1 MKAERTHK
9 FKFLRGV
16 TLKAMALLAMAIGA
30 GAARAVTVTNA
41 FAIVDGDGIELGP
54 GGGLVINP
62 DVPGDITIT
71 PLAGWDFGQPG
82 PIVIPRGDAI
92 RPEGFNPTSDLGEA
106 EGHFCTLEVH
116 TNDVHIGKMD
126 ATVVAEDVI
135 AMYAVPDRYAI
146 VSDSASYEGDLD
158 CTHLQ
163 TATYSGCAICGQPED
178 SETRYV
184 AGIDIDW
191 TASAS
196 GITTNSAVWTG
207 PMAKGGHTVHFS
219 MHAECQACGAST
231 GGTAAG
237 GATVY
242 ELSIDLPDEYLG
254 LNMTDGMKGKY
265 VTRTATA
272 KVDPAPPKVE
282 YAWSDCGRCEWRS
295 ATTREN
301 VTYGATDKTGP
312 SSSYRAEPLTVG
324 ATVTKGDL
332 SASANCTTNFTV
344 VKVDVQ
350 LAGTTE
356 EDEESKRPEIYY
368 IAEEQDEILS
378 ATGFKE
384 LKALRVSCKPEN
396 LPEPNAV
403 SLLASSGARI
413 YEITEDGKVS
423 LVTKPY
429 ACGEIGKKK
438 FGVHG
443 HSVSELKDWGEVI
456 YAKNDVSQATDS
468 CRVKVVQPP
477 PLEVSVAWYSPAT
490 GGAWPYDPVWND
502 PMYAKSVRGDIAQ
515 ICAENTD
522 CSRVEY
528 SLSRDA
534 CNVRLDV
541 LRKGFFSDDV
551 VGEGLPASSEGVHN
565 FEWDMPNDLDVGD
578 YYVKLSCT
586 ELETGKPH
594 PAKSDEGGLDRKC
607 YYCSDASDEMLLKEY
622 IVTLEQKEALE
633 KLIRQEG
640 YILSAM
646 LIPFHW
652 GVAFAASVINTELTS
667 LPSWYVAGTK
677 IYSVEWHTWKKQW
690 STDKYIIPQT
700 ITHGKDDMYET
711 NGFFEMGYQ
720 GVVYS
725 NGTGLGGEGK
735 STLASFYSGEKT
747 CMGVVQY
754 GVTTWIWQPAPN
766 SGYGLLCPKCCM
778 VK

>member
-1 MKAERTHK
+1 M
-9 FKFLRGV
+9 
-16 TLKAMALLAMAIGA
+16 
-30 GAARAVTVTNA
+30 
-41 FAIVDGDGIELGP
+41 
-54 GGGLVINP
+54 INP

-82 PIVIPRGDAI
+82 PIVIPREDAI

-146 VSDSASYEGDLD
+146 VSDAASYEGDID
-158 CTHLQ
+158 GTHLQ

-184 AGIDIDW
+184 AWIDIDW

-254 LNMTDGMKGKY
+254 LNLTDAMKGKY

-344 VKVDVQ
+344 VKVDVK
-350 LAGTTE
+350 LEGTTE
-356 EDEESKRPEIYY
+356 QNEELKRPEVYY
-368 IAEEQDEILS
+368 IADEKDGGLS
-378 ATGFKE
+378 RTGFGE
-384 LKALRVSCKPEN
+384 LKPVRISCEPSG
-396 LPEPNAV
+396 LPPDNAV
-403 SLLASSGARI
+403 SLQISSGARL
-413 YEITEDGKVS
+413 YEITGDDQAS

-429 ACGEIGKKK
+429 ACREIGRKK
-438 FGVHG
+438 FGIHG
-443 HSVSELKDWGEVI
+443 HDVSVLTDLGEVL
-456 YAKNDVSQATDS
+456 YARSDISKATDS
-468 CRVKVVQPP
+468 CRVRVVQPP
-477 PLEVSVAWYSPAT
+477 PLKISDVRLLSPAVD
-490 GGAWPYDPVWND
+490 GKWPYDPIWDNPDYESTVDGSVSKWCAEYPGEAKVKYALNRAAGKIEGRIYKNCGMFSRDTEIELLND
-502 PMYAKSVRGDIAQ
+502 MSSVNGAHVSKWSLTEGLDTGAYYVEVTATEGETGKEISVKSNKGEVVRGDYCTSDAHEVEEAALAMTITNEIVDKEGLRQTLIVTFVASVPLAFIPGAPEITAGTVLKSVGTSLAVLGVTYPFTKLPNWFVPEAIAKK
-515 ICAENTD
+515 CEWH
-522 CSRVEY
+522 VEHWVWKGAKY
-528 SLSRDA
+528 EVMKNISIPVDA
-534 CNVRLDV
+534 DPDFGMVTVN
-541 LRKGFFSDDV
+541 RKGKFIIGYECFMAPKTFMDD
-551 VGEGLPASSEGVHN
+551 N
-565 FEWDMPNDLDVGD
+565 
-578 YYVKLSCT
+578 
-586 ELETGKPH
+586 GKPYSKLV
-594 PAKSDEGGLDRKC
+594 PCEEGYYTDED
-607 YYCSDASDEMLLKEY
+607 
-622 IVTLEQKEALE
+622 T
-633 KLIRQEG
+633 QEG
-640 YILSAM
+640 ITGSNADAPKY
-646 LIPFHW
+646 F
-652 GVAFAASVINTELTS
+652 S
-667 LPSWYVAGTK
+667 LQKSWAWSERPYGFVK
-677 IYSVEWHTWKKQW
+677 PVVNVE
-690 STDKYIIPQT
+690 
-700 ITHGKDDMYET
+700 
-711 NGFFEMGYQ
+711 
-720 GVVYS
+720 
-725 NGTGLGGEGK
+725 
-735 STLASFYSGEKT
+735 
-747 CMGVVQY
+747 
-754 GVTTWIWQPAPN
+754 
-766 SGYGLLCPKCCM
+766 
-778 VK
+778 

>member
-1 MKAERTHK
+1 M
-9 FKFLRGV
+9 
-16 TLKAMALLAMAIGA
+16 
-30 GAARAVTVTNA
+30 
-41 FAIVDGDGIELGP
+41 
-54 GGGLVINP
+54 GLVINP

-82 PIVIPRGDAI
+82 PIVIPREDAI

-146 VSDSASYEGDLD
+146 VSDAASYEGDID
-158 CTHLQ
+158 GTHLQ

-184 AGIDIDW
+184 AWIDIDW

-207 PMAKGGHTVHFS
+207 PMAKGGHPLPFA
-219 MHAECQACGAST
+219 MHAEWQACGAST

-254 LNMTDGMKGKY
+254 LNLTGAMKGKY

-295 ATTREN
+295 VTTREN

-344 VKVDVQ
+344 VKVDVK
-350 LAGTTE
+350 LEGTTE

-384 LKALRVSCKPEN
+384 LKALSVSCKPEN

-413 YEITEDGKVS
+413 YEITEDGKTS
-423 LVTKPY
+423 LVTNPCP
-429 ACGEIGKKK
+429 CGEIGKKK

-456 YAKNDVSQATDS
+456 YAKNNVSQATDS

-477 PLEVSVAWYSPAT
+477 KLEITDLKFLSPAKD
-490 GGAWPYDPVWND
+490 GGWPYDPIWDDPSWSASVDGHLSVMCSKND
-502 PMYAKSVRGDIAQ
+502 DVATVRYA
-515 ICAENTD
+515 
-522 CSRVEY
+522 
-528 SLSRDA
+528 LSRDA
-534 CNVRLDV
+534 KSIEVKICENGLFGDV
-541 LRKGFFSDDV
+541 IALLSGGRQAGANEAKWIIPWNIPTETYVARVEAVDIERGDLIKRCSN
-551 VGEGLPASSEGVHN
+551 EGN
-565 FEWDMPNDLDVGD
+565 INRGD
-578 YYVKLSCT
+578 YYISEAEDVEILTDMYTITLSDVTFERALSKVTGIVVISGTAVVVAGGAVVLSEAEITAAALAAARGGVAATVAAVGTDWLLTLTGALDIPPWVVKGMSVYDKTWKVDHCYWNGSRGDYDSVLLRQPNLVPGSVIHSHVNGRFNMGYKAYAKKGLIEPGHAFTYGNLLYSKDGYYSEEVERLSIGDDGYK
-586 ELETGKPH
+586 LGGWNWKAKPY
-594 PAKSDEGGLDRKC
+594 GLIAPK
-607 YYCSDASDEMLLKEY
+607 
-622 IVTLEQKEALE
+622 IVYGHEQK
-633 KLIRQEG
+633 
-640 YILSAM
+640 
-646 LIPFHW
+646 
-652 GVAFAASVINTELTS
+652 
-667 LPSWYVAGTK
+667 
-677 IYSVEWHTWKKQW
+677 
-690 STDKYIIPQT
+690 
-700 ITHGKDDMYET
+700 
-711 NGFFEMGYQ
+711 
-720 GVVYS
+720 
-725 NGTGLGGEGK
+725 
-735 STLASFYSGEKT
+735 
-747 CMGVVQY
+747 
-754 GVTTWIWQPAPN
+754 
-766 SGYGLLCPKCCM
+766 
-778 VK
+778 